1 MNAHSHKLPLPSRPL
16 LLVAGILLIAACLRA
31 PFTNVPPVL
40 SIIQAV
46 FGLSTVQASILT
58 TLPLLAFAGIS
69 PFAAVF
75 AREYGLERSLFGA
88 LGLIAVGIGVRSVG
102 QVSCLYLGT
111 AVIGTGIAFG
121 NVLLPSLLKRDFPHH
136 IAAMTGAY
144 ALAMAIAAAMA
155 SATAVP
161 LAGAFGIGWA
171 DALGIVVVLP
181 VAALLVWFSQ
191 LRSVIP
197 PARDTPS
204 PIHGGRI
211 WHSSLAW
218 QVTLFMGINSFLYY
232 VLISWLPSM
241 LTSIG
246 YSAAE
251 AGSLHGVMQ
260 LASAV
265 PGLMVGPAIRRMRDQ
280 RGIAA
285 AMSLVATLGLIGLLV
300 LPGMAIVSAIL
311 LGIGL
316 GGCVILSLMFM
327 ALRTT
332 GPHQAAALSGM
343 AQSVGYLL
351 AASGPPSI
359 GALHD
364 FSHGWSLPLM
374 ACAVLSVVMA
384 ALGSLAGRQMQ
395 IGG

>member
-197 PARDTPS
+197 PA
-204 PIHGGRI
+204 
-211 WHSSLAW
+211 
-218 QVTLFMGINSFLYY
+218 GIRHR
-232 VLISWLPSM
+232 PSM
-241 LTSIG
+241 
-246 YSAAE
+246 
-251 AGSLHGVMQ
+251 AG
-260 LASAV
+260 
-265 PGLMVGPAIRRMRDQ
+265 
-280 RGIAA
+280 
-285 AMSLVATLGLIGLLV
+285 
-300 LPGMAIVSAIL
+300 
-311 LGIGL
+311 
-316 GGCVILSLMFM
+316 
-327 ALRTT
+327 
-332 GPHQAAALSGM
+332 
-343 AQSVGYLL
+343 
-351 AASGPPSI
+351 ASGTRPWP
-359 GALHD
+359 
-364 FSHGWSLPLM
+364 
-374 ACAVLSVVMA
+374 
-384 ALGSLAGRQMQ
+384 GR
-395 IGG
+395 